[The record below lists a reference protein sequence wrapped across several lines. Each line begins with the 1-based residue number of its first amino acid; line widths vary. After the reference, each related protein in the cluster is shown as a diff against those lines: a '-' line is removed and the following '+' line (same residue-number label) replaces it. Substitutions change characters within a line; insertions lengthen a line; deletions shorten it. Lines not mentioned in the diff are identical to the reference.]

1 MKIGLTI
8 WLLAAFFIFSASSVQ
23 AGNAKLPDA
32 CGDDKVKIDIKLQKD
47 HPAPADPEP
56 GKAQIFFI
64 ESSKKPMALGCM
76 GRCGNF
82 TRYGVDGTWV
92 GATKDNSYFVLSLD
106 PGVHHLCAVQGKEI
120 YAEALTVEAGKAYYF
135 QANYNAEG
143 TQYGDSKH
151 PNYQIKS
158 NVDFSLLTEDK
169 GKYLVKVSDL
179 SIATMR

>member
-1 MKIGLTI
+1 MKLSLT
-8 WLLAAFFIFSASSVQ
+8 LLLVAFFIVSSTQTQ
-23 AGNAKLPDA
+23 AAKLPDA
-32 CGDDKVKIDIKLQKD
+32 CGDDKVKFDIKLQSD
-47 HPAPADPEP
+47 APAPSDPAP

-82 TRYGVDGTWV
+82 TRYGMDGAWV

-106 PGVHHLCAVQGKEI
+106 PGVHHLCAVRGKEI
-120 YAEALTVEAGKAYYF
+120 YAEALTVDAGKAYYF
-135 QANYNAEG
+135 QVNYNAEG
-143 TQYGDSKH
+143 TQYGDSNH

-179 SIATMR
+179 STATPK